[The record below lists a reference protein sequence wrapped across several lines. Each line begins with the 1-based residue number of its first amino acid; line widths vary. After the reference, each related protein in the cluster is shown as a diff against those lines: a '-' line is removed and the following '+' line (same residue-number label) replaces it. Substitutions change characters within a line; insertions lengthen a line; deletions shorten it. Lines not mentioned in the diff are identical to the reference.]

1 MPKDKNNGREMTPDE
16 KFRSFFSTTAVDI
29 PEEMTRRDE
38 NQPEEKPQKRFGLF
52 GRGKEK
58 QETDEAAAEQPQE
71 MPTGEVRLGEDAQPE
86 PEADLEL
93 MLKPEADPE
102 QELAPWPFL
111 EKEAEDAQPEA
122 PAKKPEEKSALQT
135 AEPPAAVKPET
146 PRQSAVPAARPA
158 EQHSTAKPLRHPKNA
173 PEVLLPQEEQEQQE
187 MAQLKAMINGLSDQK
202 PEKPAPRAE
211 AAPAAETEPDE
222 SKKKPSGAPLPAAV
236 FAAVKET
243 VPELQPEPV
252 PQPEKTEQ
260 PEKQP
265 VADFFGKAQSEDAP
279 QAPLAP
285 AEEPAAK
292 EDTMSL
298 PLLPLDGE
306 EPQQAPEKAP
316 AAPQPE
322 LKAEAEDAVSP
333 EEHAETEL
341 TEPEATAD
349 KLHRMNAEL
358 TLRCVLGGI
367 LAVVLLHFGLVS
379 DGLLPAM
386 AALDPDAAPAAFYG
400 ANLLLLAASL
410 CVGFPVLRD
419 GLNGL
424 RGRSSSET
432 MPALAAVAALVQ
444 AVTAML
450 NANVY
455 RGTTGISLL
464 SGMAALGLF
473 LALLGSRVMLAAVK
487 GGYELVTNGVEF
499 EGAYRAKDKDLLR
512 ALARDLE
519 QKDPWVL
526 LSRPMMKEADGFV
539 EQSLS
544 ERASERRARKVSYIL
559 LGVALLS
566 GVLFLLAGAGWNK
579 AAAAMAAVLCMG
591 APLSSTLI
599 AGVASLR
606 LQRAAAAVGAVVPGW
621 QAIEQLGGIDTLQ
634 IDADD
639 LFTADSAQ
647 LEDIRIFKGG
657 RIDRA
662 ILYAAS
668 VLNESHGTL
677 KGLFRQIVEE
687 RTDILFPVKDLEQH
701 HGLGFSAWCDNNRI
715 LIGTRRYLEQ
725 EGVPLPDEEYE
736 MQHSKNGELQILYL
750 AVSGNLHAMF
760 VLKYVGGRNV
770 ARGLAVLQK
779 ENVRLLVTCQD
790 PSLTAHHITEAYR
803 LPEGMITV
811 LDQEQCNAIKA
822 APEDPEDTCCMI
834 HLKAF
839 ASLTGGLQAADQAQN
854 AESSATTVQM
864 VSVLFSIIIAALL
877 TSAGSI
883 WELSVATVLMYQ
895 AAWSAL
901 SIAVCALKQHN

>member
-122 PAKKPEEKSALQT
+122 PAKKPEEKSAPQT
-135 AEPPAAVKPET
+135 AEPPVAVKPET

-158 EQHSTAKPLRHPKNA
+158 EQHSTAKPPRHPKNA

-211 AAPAAETEPDE
+211 AAPAAETEPAE

-243 VPELQPEPV
+243 APELQPEPV
-252 PQPEKTEQ
+252 PQPEKTE
-260 PEKQP
+260 QP

-349 KLHRMNAEL
+349 KLHRMSAEL

-410 CVGFPVLRD
+410 CVSFPVLRD

-424 RGRSSSET
+424 RGRPSSET

-526 LSRPMMKEADGFV
+526 LSRPMKEADGFV

-715 LIGTRRYLEQ
+715 LIGTRSYLEQ

-779 ENVRLLVTCQD
+779 ENIRLLVTCQD

>member
-122 PAKKPEEKSALQT
+122 PAKKPEEKSAPQT

-211 AAPAAETEPDE
+211 AAPAAETEPAE
-222 SKKKPSGAPLPAAV
+222 GKKKPSGAPLPAAV

-243 VPELQPEPV
+243 APELQPEPV

-260 PEKQP
+260 P
-265 VADFFGKAQSEDAP
+265 VVDFFGKVQSEDAP

-341 TEPEATAD
+341 PEPEATAD
-349 KLHRMNAEL
+349 KLHRMSAEL

-424 RGRSSSET
+424 RGRPSSET

-779 ENVRLLVTCQD
+779 ENIRLLVTCQD

-822 APEDPEDTCCMI
+822 APKDPEDTCCMI

>member
-111 EKEAEDAQPEA
+111 EKEAEDTQPEA
-122 PAKKPEEKSALQT
+122 PAKKPEEKSAPQT

-211 AAPAAETEPDE
+211 AAPAAETEPAE

-243 VPELQPEPV
+243 APELQPEPV
-252 PQPEKTEQ
+252 PQ

-349 KLHRMNAEL
+349 KLHRMSAEL

-410 CVGFPVLRD
+410 CVSFPVLRD

-424 RGRSSSET
+424 RGRPSSET

-526 LSRPMMKEADGFV
+526 LSRPMKEADGFV

-715 LIGTRRYLEQ
+715 LIGTRSYLEQ

-779 ENVRLLVTCQD
+779 ENIRLLVTCQD

>member
-122 PAKKPEEKSALQT
+122 PAKKPEEKSAPQT

-211 AAPAAETEPDE
+211 AAPAAETEPAE
-222 SKKKPSGAPLPAAV
+222 GKKKPSGAPLPAAV

-243 VPELQPEPV
+243 APELQPEPV

-260 PEKQP
+260 P
-265 VADFFGKAQSEDAP
+265 VVDFFGKVQSEDAP

-341 TEPEATAD
+341 PEPEATAD
-349 KLHRMNAEL
+349 KLHRMSAEL

-424 RGRSSSET
+424 RGRPSSET

-668 VLNESHGTL
+668 VLNGSHGTL

-779 ENVRLLVTCQD
+779 ENIRLLVTCQD

-822 APEDPEDTCCMI
+822 APKDPEDTCCMI

>member
-122 PAKKPEEKSALQT
+122 PAKKPEEKSAPQT

-158 EQHSTAKPLRHPKNA
+158 EQHSTAKPPRHPKNA

-211 AAPAAETEPDE
+211 AAPAAETEPAE

-243 VPELQPEPV
+243 APELQPEPV
-252 PQPEKTEQ
+252 PQPEKTE
-260 PEKQP
+260 QP

-349 KLHRMNAEL
+349 KLHRMSAEL

-424 RGRSSSET
+424 RGRPSSET

-526 LSRPMMKEADGFV
+526 LSRPMKEADGFV

-715 LIGTRRYLEQ
+715 LIGTRSYLEQ

-779 ENVRLLVTCQD
+779 ENIRLLVTCQD

>member
-111 EKEAEDAQPEA
+111 EKEAEDTQPEA
-122 PAKKPEEKSALQT
+122 PAKKPEEKSAPQT

-243 VPELQPEPV
+243 APELQPEPV
-252 PQPEKTEQ
+252 PQ

-341 TEPEATAD
+341 TEPEVTAD
-349 KLHRMNAEL
+349 KLHRMSAEL

-668 VLNESHGTL
+668 VLNGSHGTL

-779 ENVRLLVTCQD
+779 ENIRLLVTCQD

>member
-122 PAKKPEEKSALQT
+122 PAKKPEEKSAPQT

-146 PRQSAVPAARPA
+146 PRQGAVPAARPA

-211 AAPAAETEPDE
+211 AAPAAETEPAE

-243 VPELQPEPV
+243 APELQPEPV
-252 PQPEKTEQ
+252 PQPEKTE
-260 PEKQP
+260 QP

-349 KLHRMNAEL
+349 KLHRMSAEL

-424 RGRSSSET
+424 RGRPSSET

-526 LSRPMMKEADGFV
+526 LSRPMKEADGFV

-779 ENVRLLVTCQD
+779 ENIRLLVTCQD